1 MFIVYFK
8 ANEHM
13 FPRILFSFFLSLC
26 LVSCNGQNNSPLA
39 DIQGQPIRIHR
50 FDRDLFKLI
59 ETKDTVLQTRLTEK
73 YPRMLEIAGK
83 GILNM
88 QSPTMPGFFDKLIK
102 FYSEPTLIS
111 LYRDAIGLYDSIA
124 PIEGELGNGFAR
136 LQVCF
141 PTMQVPAVYMHV
153 SGLNQNVLAGDS
165 VLSLSIDKYMG
176 KDYPLYQTFF
186 YDYQRQKMT
195 AGQMVPDYI
204 AGWLM
209 SEYPFAGKENVLL
222 DRMIY
227 EGKIKYLL
235 HLVLPEKTQAELM
248 GYTDTSLKWC
258 KENEANLWKAI
269 VERKHLYT
277 PDLVTTAKYFEDM
290 PSSFLSSDAPG
301 NIGVWVGWQIVNRY
315 MTETK
320 ATPSSLME
328 NTDSQ
333 GILTASKYKP

>member
-1 MFIVYFK
+1 
-8 ANEHM
+8 M

-26 LVSCNGQNNSPLA
+26 LVSCNGQNNSAMA
-39 DIQGQPIRIHR
+39 DIQGAPIRINR
-50 FDRDLFKLI
+50 FDRDVFKLI
-59 ETKDTVLQTRLTEK
+59 ETKDTVLQSRLVEE
-73 YPRMLEIAGK
+73 YPQMLEIAGK

-88 QSPTMPGFFDKLIK
+88 QSPAMPGFFDKLIK
-102 FYSEPTLIS
+102 FYSEPTLTS

-124 PIEGELGNGFAR
+124 PIEQELGNGFAR

-141 PTMQVPAVYMHV
+141 PAMQIPAVYMHV

-186 YDYQRQKMT
+186 YDYQRRKMT
-195 AGQMVPDYI
+195 ADQMVPDYI

-209 SEYPFAGKENVLL
+209 SEYPFTGKENVLL

-235 HLVLPEKTQAELM
+235 QLVLPEKTEAGLM
-248 GYTDTSLKWC
+248 SYTDASLKWC

-269 VERKHLYT
+269 IERKHLYT
-277 PDLVTTAKYFEDM
+277 PDLLTTAKYFEDM
-290 PSSFLSSDAPG
+290 PSNFLSSDTPG
-301 NIGVWVGWQIVNRY
+301 NIGAWVGWQIVNRY
-315 MTETK
+315 MKETK
-320 ATPSSLME
+320 VTPANLME

-333 GILTASKYKP
+333 SILTASKYKP